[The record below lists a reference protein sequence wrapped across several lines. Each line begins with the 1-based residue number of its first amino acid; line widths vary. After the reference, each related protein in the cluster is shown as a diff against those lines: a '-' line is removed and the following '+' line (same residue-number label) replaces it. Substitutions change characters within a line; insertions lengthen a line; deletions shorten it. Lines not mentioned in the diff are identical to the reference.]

1 MGMMDFSKVAS
12 SQQGSIGTIIGA
24 EAKVTGRIE
33 TKGACRIDGYLEGG
47 IASECEVCIAE
58 KASVKGDVSG
68 KSIIVAGEVTGDVSS
83 VESVEIKKGGKVS
96 GNIAGT
102 RLIVDEG
109 ASYKGRV
116 TMGEA
121 RNNTEEESSDL
132 SEKVKEI
139 IGIQ

>member
-1 MGMMDFSKVAS
+1 MGMMDFSKVSS

-33 TKGACRIDGYLEGG
+33 TKGACRIDGSLEGG
-47 IASECEVCIAE
+47 INSEGEVCIAE
-58 KASVKGDVSG
+58 KASIKGDVSG
-68 KSIIVAGEVTGDVSS
+68 KNVIVAGEVAGDVSS
-83 VESVEIKKGGKVS
+83 ADSVEIKKGGKVA
-96 GNIAGT
+96 GNISGT

-121 RNNTEEESSDL
+121 RNNTEEEPSDL

-139 IGIQ
+139 IGI

>member
-1 MGMMDFSKVAS
+1 MMDFSKVS
-12 SQQGSIGTIIGA
+12 SAQQGSIGTIIGA

-33 TKGACRIDGYLEGG
+33 TKGACRIDGALEGG
-47 IASECEVCIAE
+47 ISSEGEVCIAE

-68 KSIIVAGEVTGDVSS
+68 KNVIVAGEVTGDVSS
-83 VESVEIKKGGKVS
+83 VEAVEIKKGGKVA
-96 GNIAGT
+96 GNIAGN

-121 RNNTEEESSDL
+121 RNNPEEESSDF

>member
-1 MGMMDFSKVAS
+1 MGMMDFSKVS
-12 SQQGSIGTIIGA
+12 SAQQGSIGTIIGA

-33 TKGACRIDGYLEGG
+33 TKGACRIDGSLEGG
-47 IASECEVCIAE
+47 INSEGEVCIAE

-68 KSIIVAGEVTGDVSS
+68 KNVIVAGEVMGDVSS
-83 VESVEIKKGGKVS
+83 VDCVEIKKGGKVA

-121 RNNTEEESSDL
+121 RNNQEEDPSDF